1 LYFSK
6 LSPKDVETILPSR
19 QSPGYSP
26 SFSSFIANNKEDTLT
41 AALITEASSPVCI
54 YSDGSGFEGGI
65 GASALL
71 YVNNRL
77 VKSLQYYLGTD
88 KQHTVYEAEAVGLAM
103 GFHLLKGINTSITHL
118 TNLGSDSQAAIRA
131 LANQDSHSGQYILD
145 RVHDAVEQLHVKQDR
160 LINRPAT
167 GRARDTWKGRTRGV
181 IDIQVQW
188 VPGHMDF
195 APNEKADEVAKK
207 AAQGQSSDAKSL
219 PPFLRK
225 KTPIKHLCASPG
237 THKEITETLG
247 KTLEKFNSAQSA
259 PFN

>member
-1 LYFSK
+1 LYFLK
-6 LSPKDVETILPSR
+6 LSPKDVETISPSHR
-19 QSPGYSP
+19 SPGYSP
-26 SFSSFIANNKEDTLT
+26 SFSSFITNNKEDALT
-41 AALITEASSPVCI
+41 AALITEASSPVCV

-77 VKSLQYYLGTD
+77 VKSLQYYMGTD
-88 KQHTVYEAEAVGLAM
+88 KQHTAYEAEAVGLAM

-118 TNLGSDSQAAIRA
+118 TNLGSDSQAVIRA
-131 LANQDSHSGQYILD
+131 LANQDSYSGQYILD
-145 RVHDAVEQLHVKQDR
+145 QIHDVVEQLHAKQDR

-167 GRARDTWKGRTRGV
+167 GCAQDTWKGHTRGV

-207 AAQGQSSDAKSL
+207 AVQGQSSNAKSL
-219 PPFLRK
+219 PPFLHK
-225 KTPIKHLCASPG
+225 QTPIKHFGASPG
-237 THKEITETLG
+237 THKEITEMLG
-247 KTLEKFNSAQSA
+247 KMLEKFNMAQSA
-259 PFN
+259 PIN